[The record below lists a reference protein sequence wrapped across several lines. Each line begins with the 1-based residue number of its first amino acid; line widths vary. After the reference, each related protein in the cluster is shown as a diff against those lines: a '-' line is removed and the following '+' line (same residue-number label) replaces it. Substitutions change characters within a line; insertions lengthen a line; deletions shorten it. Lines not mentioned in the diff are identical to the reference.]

1 MFILVYGTIS
11 SNNSTL
17 QISNFHPFLFDAI
30 NKTEYVIFYGLVDI
44 EESKYI
50 YIYCTVNCSNNDEY
64 CRLK

>member
-50 YIYCTVNCSNNDEY
+50 YILY
-64 CRLK
+64 RQL

>member
-50 YIYCTVNCSNNDEY
+50 YIVPSTVAITMNIVD
-64 CRLK
+64 